1 MSSEAAKPAAAPK
14 LSVISA
20 KFTEATLD
28 EIVQKVGGKRCT
40 SWKMSDTEFKK
51 GDSYLSELYR
61 IQLCDD
67 SGDQPLVVNAV
78 VKTIPKNVGR
88 RNTFRSADFFRNEY
102 NFYTVVL
109 KELYSFQS
117 KRQPKH
123 PFDDIPKCL
132 AAYSDGENDF
142 IALEDQS
149 QYGYGTASRSTA
161 ITLEEGIRCMHTLGR
176 LHALSLAMKDQEPE
190 LLQQVTSTIVETYYS
205 ADREPWYRNFMLRL
219 IPISKHAL
227 GVVCA
232 EEQQK
237 YPSND
242 EFQCA
247 VERFLDSNIYQ
258 MMIEMTHTH
267 NRNSV
272 INHGDCWLPNFLFH
286 QDSSVRIIDFQMVRY
301 ASPVLDIILFVYTCT
316 DQELRKTHYDALL
329 QAYHM
334 SCCELLHELGSN
346 PAVVFPRTELVNE
359 LEQFGRFGCAVAMES
374 IPLSLLEDAEVA
386 DLNSIEGTE
395 AVPLEEVLVLAN
407 ISSSEG
413 RRRLV
418 DVYRHAYECG
428 YLK

>member
-149 QYGYGTASRSTA
+149 QYGYGTASRA
-161 ITLEEGIRCMHTLGR
+161 EGVGLDECQRCMRSLGR
-176 LHALSLAMKDQEPE
+176 FHALSLAMKEQE
-190 LLQQVTSTIVETYYS
+190 SDRFHTIVQQHVEETYY
-205 ADREPWYRNFMLRL
+205 AARLKPWYNNFLQVQ
-219 IPISKHAL
+219 ID
-227 GVVCA
+227 CA
-232 EEQQK
+232 KKAVAQE
-237 YPSND
+237 
-242 EFQCA
+242 CA
-247 VERFLDSNIYQ
+247 GTELERKVANFFDCDLYDRMVYL
-258 MMIEMTHTH
+258 THTR
-267 NRNSV
+267 NQNSV
-272 INHGDCWLPNFLFH
+272 INHGDCWMPNFLFH
-286 QDSSVRIIDFQMVRY
+286 NETSGVRIIDFQLARY
-301 ASPVLDIILFVYTCT
+301 SSPALDISFFVYSCT
-316 DQELRKTHYDALL
+316 SQALREAHYQELLDAYYGGL
-329 QAYHM
+329 AEM
-334 SCCELLHELGSN
+334 MRDLGSN
-346 PAVVFPRTELVNE
+346 PDEIFPFSELQKE
-359 LEQFGRFGCAVAMES
+359 LQQYARFGCGMGIES
-374 IPLSLLEDAEVA
+374 IPFSLLGEEDVA
-386 DLNSIEGTE
+386 DLDQIDSDKAIPIEEIWILRPIASQAGR
-395 AVPLEEVLVLAN
+395 LRLA
-407 ISSSEG
+407 
-413 RRRLV
+413 
-418 DVYRHAYECG
+418 DMFRHAMDMG
-428 YLK
+428 YLD